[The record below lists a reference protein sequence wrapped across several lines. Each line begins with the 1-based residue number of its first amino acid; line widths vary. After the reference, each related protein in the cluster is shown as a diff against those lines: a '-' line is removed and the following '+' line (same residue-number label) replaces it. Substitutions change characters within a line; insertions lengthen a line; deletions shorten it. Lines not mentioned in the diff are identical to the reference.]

1 MEVAGWALIMVVLM
15 TVFKALKLKRTEAI
29 YFEI

>member
-1 MEVAGWALIMVVLM
+1 MEVAVWTLIVVVLIA
-15 TVFKALKLKRTEAI
+15 VFKALKFEKTEAI